1 MDFKAVVKTASGEH
15 KKLLIE
21 LQKSNHPF
29 DIMRF
34 RQYLGS
40 NYTQD
45 DEVDGVPTSL
55 PLLLIYFLGFSL
67 SVKRPVLK
75 IGRSYQDVGTGEVL
89 PEKDPFIENL
99 SHDCFII
106 QIPSLAPQ
114 VRTRLEKLLSVFNQK
129 FLFDTDQK
137 WLLSHPGDFEDA
149 ELRPL
154 LRRLSMAAESPEVQ
168 EQIVVEQQFDN
179 SMEKALR
186 EQERIIQQKDTEL
199 QQKDTELQQK
209 DSEIQQEKQRAEAL
223 RQRIAELE
231 KRLNS

>member
-199 QQKDTELQQK
+199 QQKD
-209 DSEIQQEKQRAEAL
+209 SEIQQEKQRAEAL